1 VCVCV
6 CIWQINKTAARSTTL
21 AGEVKGLR
29 CRRPPADRTR
39 TAATRTAHPHHHLQL
54 QLHTACTAQV
64 PHCCCCW
71 VLIFVLIGIR
81 FSDSESC
88 AQGEISATNLST

>member
-39 TAATRTAHPHHHLQL
+39 TAATR
-54 QLHTACTAQV
+54 V
-64 PHCCCCW
+64 P
-71 VLIFVLIGIR
+71 LILIIIFNFNFIPLVPLKCRIVVAAG
-81 FSDSESC
+81 F
-88 AQGEISATNLST
+88 